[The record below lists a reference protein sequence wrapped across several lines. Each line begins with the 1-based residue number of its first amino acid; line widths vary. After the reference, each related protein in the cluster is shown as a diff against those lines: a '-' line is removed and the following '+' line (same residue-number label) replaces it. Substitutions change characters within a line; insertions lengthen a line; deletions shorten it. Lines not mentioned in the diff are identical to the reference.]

1 MEKKW
6 KKLLKASVLF
16 AGVGIAAPAMGQS
29 LSAQPAGVMPAD
41 YNFVMQAALGGLGE
55 ITAGQIAQQRSTD
68 TAVRDIGARLVAD
81 HTRANQELA
90 TLASARGITVPTTT
104 DPGRQGAVAILQQM
118 SGPAFAKAFVD
129 QQLAEHQVA
138 IALFQSEAAS
148 SMDTELRGF
157 AQRQIPVL
165 QHHLESILSVANV
178 VSAR

>member
-1 MEKKW
+1 
-6 KKLLKASVLF
+6 
-16 AGVGIAAPAMGQS
+16 
-29 LSAQPAGVMPAD
+29 
-41 YNFVMQAALGGLGE
+41 
-55 ITAGQIAQQRSTD
+55 
-68 TAVRDIGARLVAD
+68 
-81 HTRANQELA
+81 
-90 TLASARGITVPTTT
+90 
-104 DPGRQGAVAILQQM
+104 M

>member
-1 MEKKW
+1 MIW
-6 KKLLKASVLF
+6 RQLVKASVLL
-16 AGVGIAAPAMGQS
+16 AGIGVVAPAMGQS
-29 LSAQPAGVMPAD
+29 PSVQPAGMMPAD

-55 ITAGQIAQQRSTD
+55 ITAGQVAQQRSTD
-68 TAVRDIGARLVAD
+68 TAVQNIGAMLVAD

-90 TLASARGITVPTTT
+90 ALASARGIAVATTP
-104 DPGRQGAVAILQQM
+104 DPGRQGVVAILQQM

-148 SMDTELRGF
+148 SMDPELRAF
-157 AQRQIPVL
+157 AQRQLPVL
-165 QHHLESILSVANV
+165 QRHLESISSMANV